1 MISQSEIKAVAFQM
15 GYLDAGRLRQS
26 APEGEASVEGLAH
39 DIGAELAEVCRGGR
53 VTSRAEVAPDRL
65 TAVARLIFGAPMMLV
80 WFDDQKHGGR
90 ASVSHV
96 SASHDPA
103 DCLDCTLGRKVY
115 SPDVIRNVGVA
126 GRPPVVDDECL
137 PFHTTAPLYTPDWR
151 LLGVLHVASPEA
163 RPGAMAAEDERR
175 LGVLAGIA
183 AEMIDIRQR
192 LRIAEEALAE
202 KDLLAR
208 EADHRVANGLQL
220 IQGALSL
227 QAAAESGTAQ
237 GPALRAAAG
246 RVAAIAG
253 AHRHLHSTPAA
264 TPDGIEYISALLC
277 KLALPPAAAG
287 GTVNA
292 EGRPVIL
299 DAAPAVVG
307 AIPAGLLPRLG
318 LIVAE
323 LVANALKHGSGRV
336 LVELGPAPAFDG
348 GGVVLAVSD
357 QGPGFPLG
365 FEPAAPGR
373 AGLGMR
379 LISTL
384 SRPGHVEVDPND
396 RSRIVVRLLERPA
409 PAASQRL
416 SD

>member
-1 MISQSEIKAVAFQM
+1 M
-15 GYLDAGRLRQS
+15 GHLDTRRVRQS
-26 APEGEASVEGLAH
+26 APEGEALVGVPTH
-39 DIGAELAEVCRGGR
+39 DIEAGPVEAFQSQR

-65 TAVARLIFGAPMMLV
+65 TAVARLIFNAPTMMV
-80 WFDDQKHGGR
+80 WFEHQEHGSGASDLHVSSSHDSADCIDCR
-90 ASVSHV
+90 SGPEVPSPDAISSVS
-96 SASHDPA
+96 
-103 DCLDCTLGRKVY
+103 
-115 SPDVIRNVGVA
+115 VA
-126 GRPPVVDDECL
+126 GRPPVVDDERL
-137 PFHTTAPLYTPDWR
+137 LFHTAAPLYTPEWR
-151 LLGVLHVASPEA
+151 LLGVLHVASQEA
-163 RPGAMAAEDERR
+163 RPESMAAEDERR
-175 LGVLAGIA
+175 LEVLAGIA
-183 AEMIDIRQR
+183 AEVIDIRQR

-253 AHRHLHSTPAA
+253 AHRHLHSTAAA
-264 TPDGIEYISALLC
+264 TPDGIEYIRALLR
-277 KLALPPAAAG
+277 KLALPPDMAG
-287 GTVNA
+287 GTEEA
-292 EGRPVIL
+292 EGRPVVL
-299 DAAPAVVG
+299 DAASGVAK

-336 LVELGPAPAFDG
+336 LVQLSPAPAFEG

-357 QGPGFPLG
+357 QGSGFPLG

-373 AGLGMR
+373 TGLGMR
-379 LISTL
+379 LISSL
-384 SRPGHVEVDPND
+384 SRPGHVEIDPDD
-396 RSRIVVRLLERPA
+396 RRRIIVRLVDRA
-409 PAASQRL
+409 SSAASQRV